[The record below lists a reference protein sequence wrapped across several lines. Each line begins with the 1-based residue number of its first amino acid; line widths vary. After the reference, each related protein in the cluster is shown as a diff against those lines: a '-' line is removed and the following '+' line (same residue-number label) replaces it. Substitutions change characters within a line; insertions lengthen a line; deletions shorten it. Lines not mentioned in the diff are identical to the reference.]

1 MRGADGV
8 DLLPYLEPYV
18 SATGPDRALFWRFH
32 TQWCLQGAVRRG
44 PWKLVS
50 AGPDPGPG
58 FDFPPGT
65 LGSGE
70 TGLYNI
76 AEDPSEKKNLIKEKP
91 DIAESLQKEFA
102 AWQET
107 LVDPKWVTLYQ
118 PEKKN

>member
-1 MRGADGV
+1 M
-8 DLLPYLEPYV
+8 
-18 SATGPDRALFWRFH
+18 
-32 TQWCLQGAVRRG
+32 RRG

-70 TGLYNI
+70 TGLFNI
-76 AEDPSEKKNLIKEKP
+76 VEDPSEKKNLIKEKS

-102 AWQET
+102 AWNAT
-107 LVDPKWVTLYQ
+107 LVDPKWVTLHQ
-118 PEKKN
+118 PLNNN